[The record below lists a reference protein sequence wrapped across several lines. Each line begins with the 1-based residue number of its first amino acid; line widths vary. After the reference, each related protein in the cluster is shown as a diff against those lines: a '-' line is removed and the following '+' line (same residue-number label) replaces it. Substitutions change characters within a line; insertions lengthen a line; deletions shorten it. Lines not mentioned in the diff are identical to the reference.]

1 LKVKAGKKMEEDN
14 GKIGLNKVNDLITKL
29 GNSDGSV
36 RENARLALIDI
47 GKEAVPGL
55 AETLSSKQEQLRWE
69 AAKTLVSI
77 ADPVSVPALIK
88 VLRDEIFDIRWLA
101 AEALIAI
108 GKESIEPLLQAI
120 INQSND
126 SFLQEGAHHIIAYLL
141 PGLSKSRELV
151 EILKPV
157 KDALDSSAPRAAGP
171 AAAQKAL
178 EKMKHM
184 KIT

>member
-1 LKVKAGKKMEEDN
+1 MDSSKNEETNVKA
-14 GKIGLNKVNDLITKL
+14 LITQL
-29 GNSDGSV
+29 GDDQGFV

-47 GKEAVPGL
+47 GKDAVPL
-55 AETLSSKQEQLRWE
+55 LIDALVSKREQLRWE
-69 AAKTLVSI
+69 AAKALVKI
-77 ADPVSVPALIK
+77 ADPAAIPALVK
-88 VLRDEIFDIRWLA
+88 ALQDEVFDIRWLA

-108 GKESIEPLLQAI
+108 GKESIEPLMQEVVDQG
-120 INQSND
+120 NK
-126 SFLQEGAHHIIAYLL
+126 SFLQEGAHHIITYLL
-141 PGLSKSRELV
+141 PPLSKSSDLV

-184 KIT
+184 KNNITE

>member
-1 LKVKAGKKMEEDN
+1 MDEDS
-14 GKIGLNKVNDLITKL
+14 GKIGINKINDLIINL
-29 GNSDGSV
+29 GNVDGSV

-55 AETLSSKQEQLRWE
+55 AEVLSSKQEQLRWE
-69 AAKTLVSI
+69 AVKTLVGI

-88 VLRDEIFDIRWLA
+88 ILRDEVFDIRWLA
-101 AEALIAI
+101 AEALIAV
-108 GKESIEPLLQAI
+108 GRDSIEPLLQAI

-141 PGLSKSRELV
+141 PSLSKSHELV

-157 KDALDSSAPRAAGP
+157 KDALDSSAPRSAGP

-178 EKMKHM
+178 EQMKHL
-184 KIT
+184 KNNIS

>member
-1 LKVKAGKKMEEDN
+1 MEEDSV
-14 GKIGLNKVNDLITKL
+14 KIDLNKINGLITEL
-29 GNSDGSV
+29 GNIDGSI
-36 RENARLALIDI
+36 REKARLALIDI

-55 AETLSSKQEQLRWE
+55 AEALSSRQEQLRWE

-77 ADPVSVPALIK
+77 ADPVAVPALIK

-108 GKESIEPLLQAI
+108 GQDSIEPLLRTI

-141 PGLSKSRELV
+141 PALSKSHELV

-157 KDALDSSAPRAAGP
+157 KDALDSSAPRSAGP

-178 EKMKHM
+178 EQMKHLQNN
-184 KIT
+184 IT